1 MQNLLD
7 ICLKHLSKLCEND
20 VKDVHVLEFPM
31 K

>member
-7 ICLKHLSKLCEND
+7 ICLKYLSKLCEND
-20 VKDVHVLEFPM
+20 VKDVLEFPM